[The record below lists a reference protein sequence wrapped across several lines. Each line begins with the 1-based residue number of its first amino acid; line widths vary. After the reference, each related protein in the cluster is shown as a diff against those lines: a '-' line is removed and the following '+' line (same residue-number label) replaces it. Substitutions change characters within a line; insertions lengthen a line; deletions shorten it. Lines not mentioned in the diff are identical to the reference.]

1 MSQEP
6 LHHTL
11 IKHFESCKLKPYL
24 CSAGVPT
31 IGWGSTYYPDG
42 RKVTMKDPGITQEAA
57 DALFLATLAP
67 FQKAV
72 AEQLPRGYP
81 WQLEGAL
88 VSFAFNVGITAF
100 KTSTLLKLLR
110 VQAPGATDQLLRWN
124 KVNGAP
130 TWGLHRRRLAER
142 HFALTGTLKLD
153 WDRKEHGF

>member
-6 LHHTL
+6 AHHTL

-67 FQKAV
+67 FERV
-72 AEQLPRGYP
+72 
-81 WQLEGAL
+81 
-88 VSFAFNVGITAF
+88 VSETLQGPLWSQQFLGGLTAFAFNVGITAF
-100 KTSTLLKLLR
+100 KTSTLVKL
-110 VQAPGATDQLLRWN
+110 AKAGAYSLDQLLRWN
-124 KVNGAP
+124 KINGVAV
-130 TWGLHRRRLAER
+130 WGLHRRRLAER
-142 HFALTGTLKLD
+142 HYALTGTLKFD
-153 WDRKEHGF
+153 WDRKDHGF